1 MGRRPQRPRPHHYQ
15 DQTPHVVDLD
25 PASFA
30 ILAAHAQQA
39 ASSRDGFVFSDDG
52 GDTAWKATAGHQ
64 AEREVRGQTMDVVG
78 PIDELGYTVPEAN
91 RIQRLVWKVSSSRPG
106 ARLLARTLHHI
117 DRLVLRLTRQRLTV
131 PGALA
136 GLPVITLA
144 TTSAQSRQR
153 REVPLSACLWRSHR
167 RPQHPVRP
175 VPNEADGVEREAVWT
190 PGCQI
195 YAGYQ
200 AYARRIDQT
209 PDPRDGPRTPSAD

>member
-1 MGRRPQRPRPHHYQ
+1 
-15 DQTPHVVDLD
+15 
-25 PASFA
+25 
-30 ILAAHAQQA
+30 
-39 ASSRDGFVFSDDG
+39 
-52 GDTAWKATAGHQ
+52 
-64 AEREVRGQTMDVVG
+64 MDVVG

-167 RPQHPVRP
+167 RHQHPVRP

-190 PGCQI
+190 RGCQI

-209 PDPRDGPRTPSAD
+209 PDPRDGPRTPPAD